1 MTKIPNIIKRP
12 KQPKESFFNRFIMP
26 VLYELGMG
34 ILLIVGVI
42 LFLVVSLGV
51 IYWMF
56 LA

>member
-42 LFLVVSLGV
+42 LFIALSLGA
-51 IYWMF
+51 IYWIF